1 MPIFSKNCI
10 YFNDMGELIEAESA
24 KESIILLE
32 VDNLNDV
39 LEITEENDRPLLI
52 AEIQRK
58 INAYAHKLNAM
69 IKKYDNS
76 KYVLSVQDKYI
87 EEQIEENFLILD
99 EISNINKGNK
109 FEVTLSIGIR
119 LYSSVTNS

>member
-1 MPIFSKNCI
+1 MFFGILVLTYGK
-10 YFNDMGELIEAESA
+10 

-58 INAYAHKLNAM
+58 INTYAHKLNAM

-87 EEQIEENFLILD
+87 EEQIEENFPILD
-99 EISNINKGNK
+99 EISDINRGSKV
-109 FEVTLSIGIR
+109 EVTLSMGIGRGGNR
-119 LYSSVTNS
+119 LRCVG